1 MHEDHLACVCAQSLR
16 CVQLFATSWTVALQ
30 APLSMEFSRQGY
42 WSVLPFPPPEDLPHS
57 GIEPMSPASPAL
69 AGRFFTTV
77 PSGKPQ
83 GSPGVLVKKADC

>member
-1 MHEDHLACVCAQSLR
+1 MYISVSHSVQSLS

-30 APLSMEFSRQGY
+30 APLSMEISRQGY
-42 WSVLPFPPPEDLPHS
+42 WSVSPFPPPEDLPHP
-57 GIEPMSPASPAL
+57 GTEPVSLASPEL

-83 GSPGVLVKKADC
+83 GSPGVLVEKADS